1 MMSSSFSSSNRET
14 ISGLRTSKKKQGM
27 GGTAP
32 QEQSSK
38 GNLFMTGGAGRRAK
52 RDNTAGKERVAVLS

>member
-1 MMSSSFSSSNRET
+1 
-14 ISGLRTSKKKQGM
+14 M
-27 GGTAP
+27 GGLHRRPADIVWGP
-32 QEQSSK
+32 K